1 MTDDEFKGSEGE
13 QEDVYSFQNLPPK
26 GSKAMNEMAARLAR
40 SFIEFA
46 RFLLNVQ
53 FRQARVFTD
62 TSDLV
67 FSCLQNALEDIRDE
81 KLTVNGEQHLRA
93 LLKKRMGWF
102 LQTRLDKERENR
114 RRFVSFE
121 SLENVDPICRGS
133 LEGDIEFVETLKV
146 AMDALKNE
154 DLKMFDVMTYVEQ
167 GMTIR
172 QIEALTGIPKSTV
185 AELRAKGLAKLRLFF
200 DIT

>member
-1 MTDDEFKGSEGE
+1 MPTST
-13 QEDVYSFQNLPPK
+13 SN
-26 GSKAMNEMAARLAR
+26 SKANSASNFTL
-40 SFIEFA
+40 EF
-46 RFLLNVQ
+46 NVE
-53 FRQARVFTD
+53 FDVEFN
-62 TSDLV
+62 V
-67 FSCLQNALEDIRDE
+67 
-81 KLTVNGEQHLRA
+81 KLD
-93 LLKKRMGWF
+93 F
-102 LQTRLDKERENR
+102 
-114 RRFVSFE
+114 
-121 SLENVDPICRGS
+121 
-133 LEGDIEFVETLKV
+133 EGDIEFVETLKV